1 VEKPNPK
8 RNLLF
13 LIKRDKYLLLMFAPI
28 FVYYFLFCYLPMP
41 GIIIAFK
48 NFVPGHGLWGGEWIG
63 MKWFIQFTDSIYF
76 WRLIRNTF
84 LLAFYPLLFGFW
96 IPILFAVC
104 IVEIKNRF
112 FKRFAQTV
120 TYLPHFI
127 STVVI
132 AGMIV
137 NFLSPTDGIVNAVIA
152 GLGMEKINFMMDPG
166 WFRTIY
172 TASDIWQ
179 SFGFSSII
187 YIAAIMAIDPE
198 MYDSGKIDG
207 VNKFQE
213 LWHLTLPSIKP
224 TIIVLLLLSLG
235 GLMSVGFE
243 KVYLLY
249 NSSTYETADVL
260 STYVYRMGIEGQNFG
275 LATAIGLF
283 NSIVTFV
290 LVFAANKLARRATG
304 MSLW

>member
-1 VEKPNPK
+1 MDQARK
-8 RNLLF
+8 LLG
-13 LIKRDKYLLLMFAPI
+13 LIKRDKYLLIMFSPI
-28 FVYYFLFCYLPMP
+28 FIYYVVFMYLPMP
-41 GIIIAFK
+41 GIVIAFK
-48 NFVPGHGLWGGEWIG
+48 NFTPGHGIWGGEWVG
-63 MKWFIQFTDSIYF
+63 FKWFVQFANSIYF

-84 LLAFYPLLFGFW
+84 LLAFYPLVFGFW

-104 IVEIKNRF
+104 IVEIKNRV
-112 FKRFAQTV
+112 FKRFAQTI

-132 AGMIV
+132 AGMII
-137 NFLSPTDGIVNAVIA
+137 NFLSPTDGIVNTFLAE
-152 GLGMEKINFMMDPG
+152 LGMDKINFMMDPG
-166 WFRTIY
+166 WFRTIF
-172 TASDIWQ
+172 TSSEIWQ

-187 YIAAIMAIDPE
+187 YIAAIMGIDPE

-224 TIIVLLLLSLG
+224 TIIILLLLSLG
-235 GLMSVGFE
+235 GLMSIGFE

-249 NSSTYETADVL
+249 NGSTYETADVL

-275 LATAIGLF
+275 FATAIGLF
-283 NSIVTFV
+283 NSVVTFV
-290 LVFAANKLARRATG
+290 LVFAANTLSRRVTS

>member
-1 VEKPNPK
+1 MDK
-8 RNLLF
+8 RRPGLLS

-28 FVYYFLFCYLPMP
+28 FIFYFVFMYLPMP
-41 GIIIAFK
+41 GILIAFK
-48 NFVPGHGLWGGEWIG
+48 DFTPGKGLWGSEWVG
-63 MKWFIQFTDSIYF
+63 LKWFIQFVDSIYF
-76 WRLIRNTF
+76 WRLLRNTF
-84 LLAFYPLLFGFW
+84 LLAFYPLVFGFS

-104 IVEIKNRF
+104 IVEIKNKT

-132 AGMIV
+132 AGIV
-137 NFLSPTDGIVNAVIA
+137 INFLSPTDGIINTMIA
-152 GLGMEKINFMMDPG
+152 KLGMEKVNFMMEPG
-166 WFRTIY
+166 WFRTIF
-172 TASDIWQ
+172 TSSEIWQ

-187 YIAAIMAIDPE
+187 YISAILAIDPE

-224 TIIVLLLLSLG
+224 TIIILLLLSLG

-249 NSSTYETADVL
+249 NASTYESADVL

-283 NSIVTFV
+283 NSLITFI
-290 LVFAANKLARRATG
+290 LVFAANSLTRRATD

>member
-1 VEKPNPK
+1 MDK
-8 RNLLF
+8 RRPGLLS

-28 FVYYFLFCYLPMP
+28 FVFYFVFMYLPMP
-41 GIIIAFK
+41 GILIAFK
-48 NFVPGHGLWGGEWIG
+48 DFTPGKGLWGSEWVG
-63 MKWFIQFTDSIYF
+63 LKWFIQFVDSIYF
-76 WRLIRNTF
+76 WRLLRNTF
-84 LLAFYPLLFGFW
+84 LLAFYPLVFGFS

-104 IVEIKNRF
+104 IVEIKNKA

-132 AGMIV
+132 AGIV
-137 NFLSPTDGIVNAVIA
+137 INFLSPTDGIVNHFIA
-152 GLGMEKINFMMDPG
+152 KLGMEKINFMMEPG
-166 WFRTIY
+166 WFRTIF
-172 TASDIWQ
+172 TSSEIWQ

-187 YIAAIMAIDPE
+187 YISAILSIDPE

-224 TIIVLLLLSLG
+224 TIVILLLLSLG

-249 NSSTYETADVL
+249 NASTYENADVL

-283 NSIVTFV
+283 NSLITFI
-290 LVFAANKLARRATG
+290 LVFAANTLTRRATD

>member
-1 VEKPNPK
+1 MENRKPK
-8 RNLLF
+8 LLH

-28 FVYYFLFCYLPMP
+28 FVYYAVFMYLPMP
-41 GIIIAFK
+41 GIVIAFK
-48 NFVPGHGLWGGEWIG
+48 DFAPGQGIWGGEWVG
-63 MKWFIQFTDSIYF
+63 LKWFGQFADSIYF

-104 IVEIKNRF
+104 IVEIKNRA

-132 AGMIV
+132 AGMII
-137 NFLSPTDGIVNAVIA
+137 NFLSPTDGIVNSFLAR
-152 GLGMEKINFMMDPG
+152 LGMEKINFMMEPG
-166 WFRTIY
+166 WFRAIFTG
-172 TASDIWQ
+172 SEIWQ

-187 YIAAIMAIDPE
+187 YIAAIMGIDPE

-224 TIIVLLLLSLG
+224 TIVILLLLSLG

-249 NSSTYETADVL
+249 NGSTYETADVL

-275 LATAIGLF
+275 LAAAIGLF
-283 NSIVTFV
+283 NSLVTFI
-290 LVFAANKLARRATG
+290 LVFAANALSRRATNL
-304 MSLW
+304 SLW